1 MQLNMII
8 DFGIGL
14 VPFIGDLADAIYKC
28 NSKNVVLLEK
38 ELRKRGAAR
47 LTPQQ
52 RQNTVDQS
60 LEEEYDYEGQ
70 GGMMVQEAP
79 PPRYTPQRERRDDG
93 RGGRSG
99 RGDRPGR
106 DDRDLEMGRTGA
118 PQQPPRR

>member
-1 MQLNMII
+1 MII

-47 LTPQQ
+47 LTPKQ
-52 RQNTVDQS
+52 RQNTVDPS
-60 LEEEYDYEGQ
+60 LAEEYDYEGQ

-79 PPRYTPQRERRDDG
+79 PPRYTSQRERRDDG

-99 RGDRPGR
+99 RGGQLGR
-106 DDRDLEMGRTGA
+106 DDRDLEMGRTAA
-118 PQQPPRR
+118 PQKPPRR